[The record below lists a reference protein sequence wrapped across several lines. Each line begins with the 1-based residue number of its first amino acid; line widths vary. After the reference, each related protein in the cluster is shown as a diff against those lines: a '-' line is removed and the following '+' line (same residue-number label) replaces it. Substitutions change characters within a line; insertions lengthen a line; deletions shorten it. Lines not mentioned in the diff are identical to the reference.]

1 MEEYQSLLES
11 PKPLYKNYTY
21 YSSEQAPQRLEVQ
34 LCLKVTT
41 FKPHMAGETR
51 GWLWL
56 PWKSKFDKKLSN
68 KDANKGWLRIIALGI
83 FGLVLVVAYTNLID
97 YEAGSSQDLKC

>member
-56 PWKSKFDKKLSN
+56 P
-68 KDANKGWLRIIALGI
+68 
-83 FGLVLVVAYTNLID
+83 
-97 YEAGSSQDLKC
+97 